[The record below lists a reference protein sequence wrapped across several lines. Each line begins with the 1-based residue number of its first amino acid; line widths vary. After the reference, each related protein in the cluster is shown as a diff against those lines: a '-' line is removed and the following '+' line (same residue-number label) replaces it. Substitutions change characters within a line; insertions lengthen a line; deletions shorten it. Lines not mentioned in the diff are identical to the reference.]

1 MTSPDVLPYIWVNEF
16 EDEDVEKFYQ
26 HFYALEFFSDANEIT
41 IFVNSY
47 GGQYHNFL
55 AMRSIIKRASKPVAT
70 VVVGKA
76 MSCGALLAASG
87 SPGYRFASPESDLM
101 VHEVSLSEASGKN
114 AEFQNSAKMLDNLN
128 KKMIKQLGE
137 DTKLDANEWKDLIK
151 GQGNVDLF
159 MSPAQAK
166 KYGLVDHI
174 GMPEFCFLPPTTLL
188 GFNRPMQKGPK

>member
-26 HFYALEFFSDANEIT
+26 HFYALEFFSDSNEIT
-41 IFVNSY
+41 IFINSY
-47 GGQYHNFL
+47 GGQYHNCQ
-55 AMRSIIKRASKPVAT
+55 AMRSLIKRASKPVAT

-76 MSCGALLAASG
+76 MSCGALLASSG
-87 SPGYRFASPESDLM
+87 SAGYRFATHESDFM
-101 VHEVSLSEASGKN
+101 VHEVSLSEIGGKN

-137 DTKLDANEWKDLIK
+137 DTKLSADEWKELIK

-159 MSPAQAK
+159 MTPMQAK

-174 GMPEFCFLPPTTLL
+174 GMPEFCFLPSTTVL